1 MQDRDWTGTAAA
13 VTALALTAGVWLWP
27 EEAPQNSTPPR
38 AAALSHGVGDT
49 RNADDLARWR
59 NAEDLARWRAEAQ
72 RWDGTSDAVQLS
84 AAGISEA
91 TPAIIR

>member
-1 MQDRDWTGTAAA
+1 MLDRDWTGTAAA

-27 EEAPQNSTPPR
+27 EEASQNSPPMR
-38 AAALSHGVGDT
+38 AAVLSHGAGDN
-49 RNADDLARWR
+49 RNAEDFARWR

-72 RWDGTSDAVQLS
+72 RWDGVGDAVQLS